1 MSRVFWAEATQC
13 GTIGE
18 FRVYRFRGL
27 YWLLDGT
34 QFLSCSDDIEDFEND
49 WRI

>member
-1 MSRVFWAEATQC
+1 MSTTFWVEANLI
-13 GTIGE
+13 GMIGE
-18 FRVYRFRGL
+18 FGVYKFRGL

-34 QFLSCSDDIEDFEND
+34 QFLSCSDDMADFEND